1 MYYFSFIKL
10 VIIYWIIIMCWLGNY
25 ILNDILF
32 GLVDYY
38 SVWLFNVRLNLFLF
52 WFVIIIV
59 LVSCIVIISSIDY
72 LSYLFDSLLLL
83 FYISVFQFIMILF
96 VISNDL
102 MTSLFMWD
110 WLGIISYLLINLFSS
125 RSNCGIKA
133 VVYNKVGDCFYL
145 FIISLS
151 FTLIPFIN
159 YYPFLTFNL
168 YSFIF
173 SIFNFTNFY
182 FYFILSFI
190 IVFFSKSAQL
200 PFSSWLLN
208 AMSAPTPIS
217 ALLHSS
223 TMVIAGVYLSA
234 SLYSCFYKTF
244 LLSYLF
250 YFDDGLFLIFLFIY
264 FVGSLIC
271 TLLWSLFRAIS
282 LSDIK
287 SIIAFST
294 VNQLSFMF
302 ISLLVGF
309 PLLFIFHCL
318 VHALF
323 KSLLFLVAGS
333 LIHVQFNSQSIFKLC
348 YFNLSFDFAKIVND
362 KSKIYWGEAEARLSQ
377 TSSLFK
383 PESVRCFNYSCSN
396 SLIRSLFIIGSCAL
410 ILSFSKEGIIHSSSF
425 ICNSSFIF
433 QCLVLGGFFTC
444 CYLFRIYFLVF
455 SFNFLPSFHSL
466 LFNSFSFSFSS
477 LNYSSFNASSF
488 YLVCFSFFSFN
499 SFLFDIMFP
508 YFFSFSFFY
517 SIFNFHDSFFFID
530 LIPFSLLFPYFIFL
544 FFLVLLF

>member
-1 MYYFSFIKL
+1 
-10 VIIYWIIIMCWLGNY
+10 MCWLGNY
-25 ILNDILF
+25 ILNDILY

-133 VVYNKVGDCFYL
+133 VVYNKVGDCFFL
-145 FIISLS
+145 FIISSS
-151 FTLIPFIN
+151 FTLISFIN

-223 TMVIAGVYLSA
+223 TMVIAGVYLSS
-234 SLYSCFYKTF
+234 SLYACFYKIFIT
-244 LLSYLF
+244 SYLF
-250 YFDDGLFLIFLFIY
+250 YFNDGLFLILLFIY

-302 ISLLVGF
+302 ISLLIGF

-348 YFNLSFDFAKIVND
+348 YFNLSFEFAQPAAAKGSLHSNFINN
-362 KSKIYWGEAEARLSQ
+362 SSHTMSERHSEAWL
-377 TSSLFK
+377 
-383 PESVRCFNYSCSN
+383 NYSCSN

-425 ICNSSFIF
+425 ICNSSFIS
-433 QCLVLGGFFTC
+433 QCLILGGFFTC
-444 CYLFRIYFLVF
+444 CYLFRIYFFVF
-455 SFNFLPSFHSL
+455 SFNFLWIEGEEHSFLGFYKAAPARHII
-466 LFNSFSFSFSS
+466 FQ
-477 LNYSSFNASSF
+477 FNASSF
-488 YLVCFSFFSFN
+488 YLVCFSFFAFN
-499 SFLFDIMFP
+499 SFLFDIMFS
-508 YFFSFSFFY
+508 YLFSCSFFY

-530 LIPFSLLFPYFIFL
+530 LIPFSLLFPYLIFL
-544 FFLVLLF
+544 FFLVFLFY

>member
-1 MYYFSFIKL
+1 MYYFSLIK
-10 VIIYWIIIMCWLGNY
+10 VIIIYWIVMMCWLGNY

-38 SVWLFNVRLNLFLF
+38 SVWLFNVRCNLFLF

-83 FYISVFQFIMILF
+83 FYITVFQFIMILF

-133 VVYNKVGDCFYL
+133 IVYNKVGDCFFL

-151 FTLIPFIN
+151 FTLISFVN

-173 SIFNFTNFY
+173 SIFNFSNFY

-223 TMVIAGVYLSA
+223 TMVIAGVYLSS

-244 LLSYLF
+244 LMSYLF
-250 YFDDGLFLIFLFIY
+250 YFDDGLFLIILFVY

-271 TLLWSLFRAIS
+271 TLLWSLFRAIA

-302 ISLLVGF
+302 ISLLIGF

-318 VHALF
+318 VHAVF

-333 LIHVQFNSQSIFKLC
+333 LIHVQFNSQSIFKLS
-348 YFNLSFDFAKIVND
+348 YFNLSFSNLPYN
-362 KSKIYWGEAEARLSQ
+362 SNLSPRPPSSSEPSSYL
-377 TSSLFK
+377 TSI
-383 PESVRCFNYSCSN
+383 NYSCSN
-396 SLIRSLFIIGSCAL
+396 SLIRSLFIIGSSAL

-455 SFNFLPSFHSL
+455 SVNRFYSISTINGSHTSSLSRNLFDLLPSFKI
-466 LFNSFSFSFSS
+466 FG
-477 LNYSSFNASSF
+477 ASSF

-499 SFLFDIMFP
+499 SFLFDII
-508 YFFSFSFFY
+508 FSYLFSYSFFY

-530 LIPFSLLFPYFIFL
+530 LIPFSLLFPYF
-544 FFLVLLF
+544 LLLIIVILLLY

>member
-1 MYYFSFIKL
+1 MYYFSLIK
-10 VIIYWIIIMCWLGNY
+10 VIIIYWIVMMCWLGNY

-38 SVWLFNVRLNLFLF
+38 SVWLFNVRCNLFLF

-83 FYISVFQFIMILF
+83 FYITVFQFIMILF

-133 VVYNKVGDCFYL
+133 IVYNKVGDCFFL

-151 FTLIPFIN
+151 FTLISFVN

-173 SIFNFTNFY
+173 SIFNFSNFY

-223 TMVIAGVYLSA
+223 TMVIAGVYLSS

-244 LLSYLF
+244 LMSYLF
-250 YFDDGLFLIFLFIY
+250 YFDDGLFLIILFVY

-271 TLLWSLFRAIS
+271 TLLWSLFRAIA

-302 ISLLVGF
+302 ISLLIGF

-318 VHALF
+318 VHAVF

-333 LIHVQFNSQSIFKLC
+333 LIHVQFNSQSIFKLS
-348 YFNLSFDFAKIVND
+348 YFNLSFSNLPYN
-362 KSKIYWGEAEARLSQ
+362 SNLSPRPPSSSEPSSYL
-377 TSSLFK
+377 TSI
-383 PESVRCFNYSCSN
+383 NYSCSN
-396 SLIRSLFIIGSCAL
+396 SLIRSLFIIGSSAL

-455 SFNFLPSFHSL
+455 SVNRFYSISTINCSHTSSLSRNLFDLLPSFKI
-466 LFNSFSFSFSS
+466 FG
-477 LNYSSFNASSF
+477 ASSF

-499 SFLFDIMFP
+499 SFLFDIMFS
-508 YFFSFSFFY
+508 YLFSYSFFY

-530 LIPFSLLFPYFIFL
+530 LIPFSLLFPYF
-544 FFLVLLF
+544 LLLIIVILLLY